1 MSPEMG
7 GGELQFPS
15 AHRSRTTTP
24 ISPEAGAL
32 LATHRGLCW
41 HSLGLLLSLRDLSG
55 ILEGV
60 PRMPGQAGQLLHGTS
75 ISGSAL
81 GGDTP

>member
-1 MSPEMG
+1 MG
-7 GGELQFPS
+7 NYNSHQATGPELQLPS
-15 AHRSRTTTP
+15 ALKP
-24 ISPEAGAL
+24 GAL

-41 HSLGLLLSLRDLSG
+41 QSLGLLLSFSDSSG

-60 PRMPGQAGQLLHGTS
+60 PRIPGQAGQLLHETS

-81 GGDTP
+81 GGGAP